1 MQAWCH
7 FRNFERSFKLEI
19 GIVCENCKKI
29 KVVFRAK
36 HDECFYRTP
45 SCGCDSAAVAAAAAA
60 AAAAAVRGEVAG
72 ILEKSH
78 KVEKN
83 WKNSI

>member
-1 MQAWCH
+1 MH
-7 FRNFERSFKLEI
+7 ELSNFNSKFVETH
-19 GIVCENCKKI
+19 
-29 KVVFRAK
+29 K
-36 HDECFYRTP
+36 HRTP
-45 SCGCDSAAVAAAAAA
+45 SFDCDSAAVAAAAT
-60 AAAAAVRGEVAG
+60 VRGEVAG

>member
-1 MQAWCH
+1 MIEC
-7 FRNFERSFKLEI
+7 LE
-19 GIVCENCKKI
+19 
-29 KVVFRAK
+29 
-36 HDECFYRTP
+36 RTP
-45 SCGCDSAAVAAAAAA
+45 SCGCDSAAVAAAA